1 MDISV
6 SKSKKSKKST
16 KKEKVSND
24 VPNVY
29 DYIPKEFKT
38 TYHNP
43 NKEHHGLDIPFRM
56 AIVGASGSGKTQLVL
71 HILNKA
77 KDTWGNIK
85 IFTRNKSEPIYEYL
99 EKKLPASHL
108 QIYEGLKDLP
118 SLAKDKDGKVNG
130 FDKDLQHLVVF
141 DDLCLEKDQSRLS
154 EYFIRARKIAK
165 GVSLM
170 YLSQSYFAIPK
181 VIRVNLNYMILKKLS
196 SLRDLNLILSEY
208 NLGLTK
214 ERMMEIY
221 KYCTNE
227 KTNFLMLDLDNVV
240 EKRFRHNLLEVLDTT
255 KEYKIKEIKEESPKK
270 EKKKKT
276 EELDS
281 DSDYEIEGAG
291 FLDGY
296 MNRGLS
302 LKGQRML
309 KLYGSVPISK
319 IVVVKNVVNPL
330 ITKTLNTLSGQ
341 EFDRLYHLGIVVT
354 LSNGKSIIME
364 KNASINISD
373 KFSMKN
379 REVIPVQIPN
389 NLTLTQMVNNTSNIM
404 GTKFIPYSGNGNNCQ
419 DFIIAVLQS
428 NNILTDNLEQFV
440 KQKTDP
446 IFENRP
452 ILRKIVNTVTD
463 LGGVVDN
470 VIDNVTAPIANIT
483 GGAIVRKVIY

>member
-1 MDISV
+1 MDIKV
-6 SKSKKSKKST
+6 SKTKKSKKST

-24 VPNVY
+24 VPNIY
-29 DYIPKEFKT
+29 QFIPDEFKT
-38 TYHNP
+38 KYHNP
-43 NKEHHGLDIPFRM
+43 SKEHHQLDIPFRM
-56 AIVGASGSGKTQLVL
+56 GIIGASGSGKTQLVV
-71 HILNKA
+71 HILEKA
-77 KDTWGNIK
+77 KNTFGNIK
-85 IFTRNKSEPIYEYL
+85 IFTRNKDEPIYQYL

-108 QIYEGLKDLP
+108 QIYEGLSKLP
-118 SLAKDKDGKVNG
+118 SLSKDKDGKIDG

-141 DDLCLEKDQSRLS
+141 DDMVMEKDQTRIF

-170 YLSQSYFAIPK
+170 YLSQSYFGVPK
-181 VIRVNLNYMILKKLS
+181 VIRVNLNYLILKKLS
-196 SLRDLNLILSEY
+196 SLRDLNLIMSEY
-208 NLGLTK
+208 NLGLSRDK
-214 ERMMEIY
+214 MMEVY

-227 KTNFLMLDLDNVV
+227 KTNFLMCDLDNVM
-240 EKRFRHNLLEVLDTT
+240 EKRFRHNLLEVIDTS

-270 EKKKKT
+270 EKKKT

-281 DSDYEIEGAG
+281 DSDYEIEGTG

-354 LSNGKSIIME
+354 LSNGKSIILE

-379 REVIPVQIPN
+379 RDVIPVQIPN
-389 NLTLTQMVNNTSNIM
+389 NLTLTQMVNNTSVQM
-404 GTKFIPYSGNGNNCQ
+404 GTKFIPYSGNDNNCQ
-419 DFIIAVLQS
+419 HFIIAVLQS
-428 NNILTDNLEQFV
+428 NDILTDNLEQFV

-470 VIDNVTAPIANIT
+470 VIDNVTAPIASIT
-483 GGAIVRKVIY
+483 GGAIIHKVIY